1 MNKLIRTV
9 IYFAVLTSFL
19 AAQIFTYDL
28 GAFQLSLFRAAILLL
43 PVLVCVYAL
52 RSTEPVYL
60 LAAGKKNSYSV
71 RFMLLWLLYAVVS
84 VLMNPVFSSWLRNI
98 YFLGCGVLC
107 ALLFGIFLTE
117 KGHIITVFRL
127 MRLMIA
133 VQMFIG
139 WYEII
144 FRRYHF
150 INAFN
155 QAYYSS
161 AAHRIP
167 IAMCGNPNDFAMLM
181 LFGVFIGYVCFCC
194 RKGLADG
201 IFSVALMANCAFFV
215 FQTESRANIIGLLM
229 AAAFFVLV
237 SYRNR
242 VGVLLGVVCAAAG
255 LSLVIPG
262 LWEKVGLELSNTLTF
277 DFSGQYMGSDTIR
290 VNLIKNGFYFLYQTF
305 GLGTGAG
312 NLEYWMQNA
321 AIYPTG
327 GITNMHNWWMELLTS
342 YGIIVFIGYGI
353 FYVKLFRDFYRTLKQ
368 SADPQI
374 RAIAFGFLCCMV
386 GFLVGSVSS
395 SSNIKTEWLWVFWAV
410 AIAFQGQL
418 STPCVLSPA
427 KQRLITSRYI
437 KGVIKE

>member
-1 MNKLIRTV
+1 M
-9 IYFAVLTSFL
+9 IYFGILTSFL

-28 GAFQLSLFRAAILLL
+28 GVFQLSLFRVAILLL

-52 RSTEPVYL
+52 RNTEPVYL

-71 RFMLLWLLYAVVS
+71 RFMLFWLLYAVIS
-84 VLMNPVFSSWLRNI
+84 VLISPVFSYWLRKI

-107 ALLFGIFLTE
+107 SLLFSIFLTE
-117 KGHIITVFRL
+117 KKHIVTAFRL

-150 INAFN
+150 VSAFN
-155 QAYYSS
+155 QAYYSTV
-161 AAHRIP
+161 ARRIP

-181 LFGVFIGYVCFCC
+181 LFGVFIGYVCFRC

-201 IFSVALMANCAFFV
+201 IFSAALMANCAFFI

-229 AAAFFVLV
+229 AAAFFALV
-237 SYRNR
+237 SYRGR
-242 VGVLLGVVCAAAG
+242 AGVLLGVVCAAAG
-255 LSLVIPG
+255 ISLVIPG

-277 DFSGQYMGSDTIR
+277 DFSGQYMGSDTVRI
-290 VNLIKNGFYFLYQTF
+290 NLIKNGFHFLYQTA

-312 NLEYWMQNA
+312 NLEYWMQNFA
-321 AIYPTG
+321 VYPTG

-353 FYVKLFRDFYRTLKQ
+353 FYGKLFRDFYRTLKQ
-368 SADPQI
+368 SVDPQT

-395 SSNIKTEWLWVFWAV
+395 SSNIKTEWLWIFWAV
-410 AIAFQGQL
+410 AIAFQGQTEEPMAEL
-418 STPCVLSPA
+418 E
-427 KQRLITSRYI
+427 SRRTRHPKYI
-437 KGVIKE
+437 KEAF